1 MINHVRPRTSDQ
13 SRSADS
19 RERASGGL
27 ARSHHDVERG
37 DGSLGFRIVEGA
49 HHSEEPA
56 EGFVRA
62 LGKWLKAVGR
72 SSRVVGWF
80 SRPACRVLS
89 QVMRRL
95 PPSRR
100 PMLLAVW
107 VDNFLKYHPV
117 AFEVTV
123 PDGFV
128 INGTTEDYIQRRVF
142 EFGCWEPVIARMIRD
157 RLEPG
162 DTFIDIGA
170 NIGMHTLVASQC
182 VGDQGCVVA
191 IEPYWPS
198 AQALR
203 RNVSMSAND
212 NVRIVE
218 VAVGDRAER
227 RVMDSFAGNI
237 GMARLSPRNDRGEG
251 EPSAVVPVL
260 PLSQIVTPQEWRTC
274 RLVKID
280 VEGAEFA
287 VVSGLADLLN
297 SCRPDLELLV
307 EVGPRLVRLQGDDAA
322 ALVSLLQDAGFR
334 SRVIRNEYSISS
346 YCATPDLTLDDL
358 ETLPSYQV
366 DLLFTRTHPIG
377 ST

>member
-1 MINHVRPRTSDQ
+1 
-13 SRSADS
+13 
-19 RERASGGL
+19 
-27 ARSHHDVERG
+27 
-37 DGSLGFRIVEGA
+37 
-49 HHSEEPA
+49 
-56 EGFVRA
+56 
-62 LGKWLKAVGR
+62 
-72 SSRVVGWF
+72 
-80 SRPACRVLS
+80 
-89 QVMRRL
+89 
-95 PPSRR
+95 
-100 PMLLAVW
+100 
-107 VDNFLKYHPV
+107 
-117 AFEVTV
+117 
-123 PDGFV
+123 
-128 INGTTEDYIQRRVF
+128 
-142 EFGCWEPVIARMIRD
+142 
-157 RLEPG
+157 
-162 DTFIDIGA
+162 
-170 NIGMHTLVASQC
+170 
-182 VGDQGCVVA
+182 
-191 IEPYWPS
+191 
-198 AQALR
+198 
-203 RNVSMSAND
+203 
-212 NVRIVE
+212 
-218 VAVGDRAER
+218 
-227 RVMDSFAGNI
+227 MDSFAGNI